1 MATEPQDSLIDSLMT
16 DPGRSGEP
24 RVSPD
29 PNSIPP
35 QNLASTARRVLAGE
49 LPLLPEGDQRWEDLE
64 RWLRWAQSGDKRPLM
79 RWSRLT
85 LNEKMDRDQYVL
97 DLWRSIADPKSP
109 NHGLIVWIEKYHAPW
124 EYYRR
129 HFFGWF
135 LGRFDLGAARAVYSD
150 NFLARWFH
158 PLWAGLAIA
167 MSILGVAQEWH
178 FTTSVAALLGFA
190 SLTLIVGL
198 GFRYR
203 RQSLPLHAYFQ
214 SLIPRLGAAVGVGY
228 LFLIS
233 TSELV
238 QILDALDKPP
248 AFFIASSVG
257 LILISLL
264 YIAFHI
270 ARRVHPQP
278 GFGRLLKSS
287 ASVLFL
293 AVGYSAVELLAVG
306 PLLFSPLF
314 LCGAHPDPKTC
325 IVHGE
330 PYRLALCAAIALNLG
345 VILQLAW
352 DEKPLTEPL

>member
-1 MATEPQDSLIDSLMT
+1 MESPLSVPLPKLAATADLVLQGKL
-16 DPGRSGEP
+16 PG
-24 RVSPD
+24 
-29 PNSIPP
+29 
-35 QNLASTARRVLAGE
+35 
-49 LPLLPEGDQRWEDLE
+49 LPESDQRWEDLE
-64 RWLRWAQSGDKRPLM
+64 RWLRWAQGGDHRALM
-79 RWSRLT
+79 RWSHLT
-85 LNEKMDRDQYVL
+85 LNEKIDRDQYVL
-97 DLWRSIADPKSP
+97 DLWRSIADPKGP
-109 NHGLIVWIEKYHAPW
+109 NHGLSAWIEKDHAPW

-150 NFLARWFH
+150 NFFTRWFH

-167 MSILGVAQEWH
+167 LSILAVAQGWH
-178 FTTSVAALLGFA
+178 FATSMLALLGFA
-190 SLTLIVGL
+190 GFTLAAGL
-198 GFRYR
+198 GFLYHRP
-203 RQSLPLHAYFQ
+203 SLPLHAYFQ
-214 SLIPRLGAAVGVGY
+214 ALIPRLGAAVSVGY

-238 QILDALDKPP
+238 QILDTLDKPP
-248 AFFIASSVG
+248 AFFLASAVG
-257 LILISLL
+257 LILVSLL

-270 ARRVHPQP
+270 SRRVHPQP

-287 ASVLFL
+287 VSVLFL
-293 AVGYSAVELLAVG
+293 ALGYSAVELLAVS

-314 LCGAHPDPKTC
+314 LCGAHPDPKGPAC
-325 IVHGE
+325 FVHGQ